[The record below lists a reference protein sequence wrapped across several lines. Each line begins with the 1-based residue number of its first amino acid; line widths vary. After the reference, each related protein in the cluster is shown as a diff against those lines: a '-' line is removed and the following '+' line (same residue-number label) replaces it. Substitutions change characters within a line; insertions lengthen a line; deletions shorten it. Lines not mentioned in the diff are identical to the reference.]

1 MKRIAVLS
9 GAFLVALAAAV
20 AAQEAKSTEATSEK
34 KMAAPS
40 EKKMAHPMAKEK
52 HVAMNAADLKW
63 GDAPPTLPAGAKL
76 AVLEGDPRKP
86 GSFAIRLQA
95 PDGFKVMPHWH
106 PTTEHLTVIS
116 GEFHVAT
123 GDKFDDTQGA
133 ALTAGG
139 YGVMPAHMHHYA
151 WAKGETVVQ
160 ISGNGPFKIIYVNPS
175 DDPSGMQGKKKAT
188 AKKAATTP

>member
-1 MKRIAVLS
+1 MQRMALLTGTFFLGLAAVL
-9 GAFLVALAAAV
+9 AAE
-20 AAQEAKSTEATSEK
+20 EAKTTMPAEK
-34 KMAAPS
+34 KMAAS
-40 EKKMAHPMAKEK
+40 ETKMAKEK

-76 AVLEGDPRKP
+76 AVLEGDPGKP
-86 GSFAIRLQA
+86 GAFAIRLQA

-160 ISGNGPFKIIYVNPS
+160 ISGNGPFKIIYVNPA
-175 DDPSGMQGKKKAT
+175 DDPSGMQGKKKAA